1 MNIRALNRSDYDQ
14 WLPLWQENCLHKISD
29 DVTAETWRRI
39 GNPKE
44 NVFGFAAFNDNDEL
58 VGILHYILHATTGFI
73 QPACYMQDLFVDE
86 KHRKQGIAKQLV
98 WELHELGK
106 NEKWARIYWFAENN
120 NEAAQALYKNL
131 GVKMDFGL
139 FILPTQ

>member
-1 MNIRALNRSDYDQ
+1 MLLRALTRQNYDQ

-29 DVTAETWRRI
+29 DVTAETWRRLC
-39 GNPKE
+39 NPKE
-44 NVFGFAAFNDNDEL
+44 NVFGFAAFNNNNEL

-86 KHRKQGIAKQLV
+86 AHRKQGIAKQLV

-106 NEKWARIYWFAENN
+106 REKWARIYWFAENN

>member
-14 WLPLWQENCLHKISD
+14 WLPLWQENCLHQISD
-29 DVTAETWRRI
+29 DITAETWRRI
-39 GNPKE
+39 CNPKE
-44 NVFGFAAFNDNDEL
+44 NVFGLAAFNDTNEL